1 MFYCLSMAAATQV
14 DRIRLLAFRHIY
26 PRSVKYCVC
35 ISLSV
40 GAYEYMPPHRAYNS
54 PINKRR
60 WRRTSSLVPHLR
72 DVPSPFWAINL
83 FYGANSKEF
92 PPKNHNNKR
101 ELHKTSINFEATFAI
116 SINATPRDPNA
127 KELCVYVCQINHGL
141 HSHHTEL
148 PRLGLAEL
156 CLSQLWCDLQLQT
169 GVKLRT
175 SCDAL
180 KYSLCRYFRFR
191 YNMDSINYTLK
202 RLYLKGD
209 PVVSCDF
216 YIIKLNNMLKTE
228 EYPYSLFCI
237 GTVIKVNFYTRS
249 RIP

>member
-35 ISLSV
+35 ISLCV
-40 GAYEYMPPHRAYNS
+40 RGIHICHRIVLIIPQLINVAVDAPP
-54 PINKRR
+54 R
-60 WRRTSSLVPHLR
+60 WSLTCEMCPAL
-72 DVPSPFWAINL
+72 FWAINL
-83 FYGANSKEF
+83 FYGANSQEF

-156 CLSQLWCDLQLQT
+156 CLSQWCDLQLQT

-180 KYSLCRYFRFR
+180 KYSLCRYFGYR

-237 GTVIKVNFYTRS
+237 GTVIKVKFYTRS

>member
-1 MFYCLSMAAATQV
+1 MLGHTSICH
-14 DRIRLLAFRHIY
+14 RIVLIIPQLINVAGDAP
-26 PRSVKYCVC
+26 PRW
-35 ISLSV
+35 SLTCEMCP
-40 GAYEYMPPHRAYNS
+40 A
-54 PINKRR
+54 
-60 WRRTSSLVPHLR
+60 L
-72 DVPSPFWAINL
+72 FWAINL
-83 FYGANSKEF
+83 FYGANSQEF

-180 KYSLCRYFRFR
+180 KYSLCRYYGYR